1 MDKPRMEDLVAEH
14 CDHFVS
20 YLREGVGYMNNAEEG
35 DRGRERE
42 RAHISTAESHFSN
55 GFVVSCFAS
64 IYPLCRQHS
73 LEANTFTVLHL
84 SLASLAH

>member
-1 MDKPRMEDLVAEH
+1 M
-14 CDHFVS
+14 S
-20 YLREGVGYMNNAEEG
+20 YLREGVGYMNNAERETG
-35 DRGRERE
+35 GERE
-42 RAHISTAESHFSN
+42 RAHISTAESHFFN
-55 GFVVSCFAS
+55 GFAVSCFAS